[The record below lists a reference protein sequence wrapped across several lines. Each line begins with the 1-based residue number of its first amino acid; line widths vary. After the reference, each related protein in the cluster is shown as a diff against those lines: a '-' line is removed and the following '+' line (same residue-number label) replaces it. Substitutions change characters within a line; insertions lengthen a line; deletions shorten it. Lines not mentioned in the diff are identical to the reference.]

1 MAAVRDTL
9 SRIGG
14 GGGAGLGAAGAV
26 VVAGAVA
33 RGEPAV
39 PQAASVAMH
48 IADIVLASTWP
59 TVLTPAW
66 LQAPPE
72 RRLSG

>member
-14 GGGAGLGAAGAV
+14 GGGAGLGAAAAAV
-26 VVAGAVA
+26 VDAGAVA

-48 IADIVLASTWP
+48 MVDIVLASTWP
-59 TVLTPAW
+59 TPRA
-66 LQAPPE
+66 AE
-72 RRLSG
+72 